1 MRTQSHQI
9 YNAHSDVSRFNTLVA
24 RLEQVE
30 AIRAKTLTQA
40 RKNIA
45 PKLGITPSSLENY
58 RTLRL
63 KGVPHWL
70 MEKAK
75 AILVAT
81 LQSEMEALGHE
92 IEIHRQTHGGHRSD
106 ALVEAETHMAKVRA
120 LLAGKAAVRVAT
132 HTHPK
137 DPPK

>member
-1 MRTQSHQI
+1 MPNEDRQMYS
-9 YNAHSDVSRFNTLVA
+9 ASSDITRFNGLVA

-40 RKNIA
+40 RKNLA
-45 PKLGITPSSLENY
+45 PKLGVTPSTLENY

-70 MEKAK
+70 MKKVESVL
-75 AILVAT
+75 IAT

-106 ALVEAETHMAKVRA
+106 AVVEAETHMAKVRA
-120 LLAGKAAVRVAT
+120 FLAGKTTIRVAT